1 MKMNYLTPIICF
13 FFIIQSFAQPTQ
25 SRRNV
30 PTDAFKTYEES
41 LTPLEKDSLKNGKI
55 PLVLA
60 QKWELQRQKQ
70 LFIQD
75 SILKTMVGQLVPDFE
90 AKDTEGYPHRPFMY
104 KGRVLILH
112 FWNFWDKSF
121 RNEIP
126 ALNEIVDKYRKDGVE
141 VLSFVNL
148 KIGESER
155 EYLKHHPVRF
165 PIVENSYQFADAFLP
180 MKIWLPYMIILDKNN
195 NMRFFYKHEN
205 LVKINSNFN
214 EKYTEVKM
222 PTFDFEYKI
231 QELLKE

>member
-75 SILKTMVGQLVPDFE
+75 SILKTMVGQLVPDLICRTCVIVRSWCIIHGCN
-90 AKDTEGYPHRPFMY
+90 KDRDHC
-104 KGRVLILH
+104 
-112 FWNFWDKSF
+112 
-121 RNEIP
+121 
-126 ALNEIVDKYRKDGVE
+126 
-141 VLSFVNL
+141 
-148 KIGESER
+148 
-155 EYLKHHPVRF
+155 
-165 PIVENSYQFADAFLP
+165 
-180 MKIWLPYMIILDKNN
+180 
-195 NMRFFYKHEN
+195 
-205 LVKINSNFN
+205 
-214 EKYTEVKM
+214 
-222 PTFDFEYKI
+222 
-231 QELLKE
+231 

>member
-13 FFIIQSFAQPTQ
+13 FFIIQSFAQTTQ

-112 FWNFWDKSF
+112 FWNFWDNSF

>member
-1 MKMNYLTPIICF
+1 MNNPIPITIF
-13 FFIIQSFAQPTQ
+13 LILSVYQSFAQTTQ
-25 SRRNV
+25 IS
-30 PTDAFKTYEES
+30 KKHIY
-41 LTPLEKDSLKNGKI
+41 
-55 PLVLA
+55 
-60 QKWELQRQKQ
+60 
-70 LFIQD
+70 IQD

-112 FWNFWDKSF
+112 FWNFWDNSF

-155 EYLKHHPVRF
+155 EYLKLHPVRF
-165 PIVENSYQFADAFLP
+165 PIVENSYQFAGAFLS
-180 MKIWLPYMIILDKNN
+180 MKIWLPYLVILDKNN

-205 LVKINSNFN
+205 LVKINSNIN